1 MRILFGIILVLATL
15 YVVARVAVARQ
26 PAPTN
31 LGVTNGQ
38 LQPCPN
44 SPNCVSTQAAQSDT
58 EHYIAAVPYTG
69 DANFM
74 MTQLLKVVSTMPR
87 ATVIKQEDNYLHAEF
102 RSQIFRFVDD
112 VEFYLDDT
120 NKVIYFRS
128 AARLGQSDMGV
139 NRKRMTEISEKL
151 KNPS

>member
-1 MRILFGIILVLATL
+1 MRILLAIILVLVTL

-26 PAPTN
+26 PTPSN
-31 LGVTNGQ
+31 LGVANGQ

-44 SPNCVSTQAAQSDT
+44 SPNCVSTQAPQSNT
-58 EHYIAAVPYTG
+58 EHFIPALPYTG
-69 DANFM
+69 ETNFM
-74 MTQLLKVVSTMPR
+74 MTQILKIVSAMPR
-87 ATVIKQEDNYLHAEF
+87 ATIIKQEGNYLHVEF
-102 RSQIFRFVDD
+102 RSQMFRFVDD

-120 NKVIYFRS
+120 NKLIHFRS

-151 KNPS
+151 KAPL